1 MFSSLLDFVDNL
13 SEGLYLEYVK
23 VEDNQLTF
31 DCLKCNKKH
40 KKYFIKDFIKKLAKT
55 YKFCDGDINK
65 FSLLKRKVIYPFENL
80 DSCKRFNETLLPD
93 KENFYSNLNIENIT
107 DIAYRH
113 AKKAWKS
120 FEIKNLSYYYDLYVK
135 NDTLMLADVFESFH
149 NKCIEIHELDPAHFL
164 SASGLAWQT
173 CFKKAEVELEL
184 LIDIYM
190 LLMVEK
196 EKEEEYVMQYINM

>member
-1 MFSSLLDFVDNL
+1 M
-13 SEGLYLEYVK
+13 
-23 VEDNQLTF
+23 
-31 DCLKCNKKH
+31 
-40 KKYFIKDFIKKLAKT
+40 
-55 YKFCDGDINK
+55 
-65 FSLLKRKVIYPFENL
+65 
-80 DSCKRFNETLLPD
+80 
-93 KENFYSNLNIENIT
+93 
-107 DIAYRH
+107 
-113 AKKAWKS
+113 
-120 FEIKNLSYYYDLYVK
+120 YVK
-135 NDTLMLADVFESFH
+135 NDTLMLADVLESFH